1 MLLDTETE
9 VTSVREVDLSQFS
22 VLDLESSF
30 KNFVSL
36 VSSDGDVHGHFL
48 VSLDTEGSDGESG
61 SGWDGFLSSEIFED
75 LGC

>member
-30 KNFVSL
+30 KNLVSL

-61 SGWDGFLSSEIFED
+61 SGWDGLLSREIFED
-75 LGC
+75 L